1 MNYSRAVGDSQGSS
15 RSDRVGLVALDNR
28 GWSWAVG
35 GILAD
40 SLGGGDPDGRNPG
53 RIGWRRNIGTGGR
66 GISRR
71 RNSVGDS
78 ARAVSDGQGLTC
90 QTCQLESKPPVQ
102 GRTYWLWQCM
112 SWFLG

>member
-1 MNYSRAVGDSQGSS
+1 
-15 RSDRVGLVALDNR
+15 LDKR

-78 ARAVSDGQGLTC
+78 ARAVSDGQGLTGC
-90 QTCQLESKPPVQ
+90 GSVCLGSLGEG
-102 GRTYWLWQCM
+102 GRRRAI
-112 SWFLG
+112 SGVDIGGNSGPDN

>member
-1 MNYSRAVGDSQGSS
+1 MKYSRAVGDSQGSS

-40 SLGGGDPDGRNPG
+40 SLGGGRLVKKKT
-53 RIGWRRNIGTGGR
+53 RSARWRRNIGTGGR

-90 QTCQLESKPPVQ
+90 QTCQLESKPPV
-102 GRTYWLWQCM
+102 
-112 SWFLG
+112 